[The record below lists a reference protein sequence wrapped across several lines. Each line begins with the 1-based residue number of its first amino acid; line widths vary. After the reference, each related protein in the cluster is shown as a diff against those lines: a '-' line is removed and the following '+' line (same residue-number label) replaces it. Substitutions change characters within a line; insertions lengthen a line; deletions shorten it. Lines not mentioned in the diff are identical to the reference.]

1 MVVALP
7 GSKEQRRQPGGT
19 DRIRTQSDEQRRR
32 APKLM
37 AGDEVVVYATVPT
50 AAVLGK
56 FTVKSVDS
64 CELHELWQSTRKVAA
79 VSSSEFDAYFEGL
92 DRGVGIWIANTQRYS
107 ASVSLTE
114 LRASIPGF
122 HPPQGFRYLS
132 AHEVKIIENLA
143 RGTNKPIRKAACS
156 ISSSVKLASR

>member
-1 MVVALP
+1 MLLLSIHPRFA
-7 GSKEQRRQPGGT
+7 EAIFDGT
-19 DRIRTQSDEQRRR
+19 KKVELRRR

-64 CELHELWQSTRKVAA
+64 SELADLWQVTRKVAA
-79 VSSSEFDAYFEGL
+79 VSNSEFDAYFDGL

-107 ASVSLTE
+107 ASVSLTD
-114 LRASIPGF
+114 LRDSIPGF
-122 HPPQGFRYLS
+122 HPPQGFRYLNPQ
-132 AHEVKIIENLA
+132 EVQIIETLA
-143 RGTNKPIRKAACS
+143 TSTTRARRNYAKRLDSPVA
-156 ISSSVKLASR
+156 SS

>member
-1 MVVALP
+1 MLLLSIHPRFA
-7 GSKEQRRQPGGT
+7 EAIFDGT
-19 DRIRTQSDEQRRR
+19 KKVELRRR

-37 AGDEVVVYATVPT
+37 PSDEVVVYATVPT

-64 CELHELWQSTRKVAA
+64 SELADLWQVTRKVAA
-79 VSSSEFDAYFEGL
+79 VSSSEFDAYFDGL

-107 ASVSLTE
+107 SSVPLTK

-122 HPPQGFRYLS
+122 HPPQGFRYLND
-132 AHEVKIIENLA
+132 HEVKMIENLA
-143 RGTNKPIRKAACS
+143 RIKKKTTRKAVCS

>member
-1 MVVALP
+1 MLLLSIHPRFA
-7 GSKEQRRQPGGT
+7 EAIFDGT
-19 DRIRTQSDEQRRR
+19 KKVELRRR

-64 CELHELWQSTRKVAA
+64 SELRELWQVTRKVAA
-79 VSSSEFDAYFEGL
+79 VSSSEFDAYFDGL

-107 ASVSLTE
+107 SSVSLTE
-114 LRASIPGF
+114 LRNTIPGF
-122 HPPQGFRYLS
+122 HPPQGFRYL
-132 AHEVKIIENLA
+132 ADHEIKIIERLA
-143 RGTNKPIRKAACS
+143 RRKKNTKPEAA
-156 ISSSVKLASR
+156 SSERLFASTVVQ

>member
-1 MVVALP
+1 MLLLSIHPRFA
-7 GSKEQRRQPGGT
+7 EAIFDGT
-19 DRIRTQSDEQRRR
+19 KKVELRRR

-64 CELHELWQSTRKVAA
+64 SELRDLWQLTRKVAS
-79 VSSSEFDAYFEGL
+79 VSSLEFDAYFDGL

-107 ASVSLTE
+107 STVSLTE
-114 LRASIPGF
+114 LRNSIPGF

-132 AHEVKIIENLA
+132 ADEVKIIENLA
-143 RGTNKPIRKAACS
+143 KGRKKSKTRAARS
-156 ISSSVKLASR
+156 ERLIASTGSS